1 METMWT
7 KRIEKICE
15 KIGVTTDDYNE
26 NDNVKEYVAKV
37 LGFETFED
45 FQRFPSPE
53 QIIEGLALPLKEQD
67 IVRQL
72 ELGMRAVQ
80 MVVHNYRLFK
90 NYERA
95 AEQINYLYRYLDN
108 NFKSETQIAV
118 TVFFIKT
125 FKNETDQ
132 DIYDVFDKID
142 IPRFDKH
149 YTNLPEN
156 SMELC

>member
-1 METMWT
+1 
-7 KRIEKICE
+7 
-15 KIGVTTDDYNE
+15 
-26 NDNVKEYVAKV
+26 
-37 LGFETFED
+37 
-45 FQRFPSPE
+45 
-53 QIIEGLALPLKEQD
+53 
-67 IVRQL
+67 
-72 ELGMRAVQ
+72 
-80 MVVHNYRLFK
+80 LFK
-90 NYERA
+90 NYERT

-149 YTNLPEN
+149 YINLPEN